1 MTNIIALLTKERQK
15 HDLFQTPNTNY
26 LKTDYVHFT
35 SVKLIKK
42 PESVKKKLKTST
54 I

>member
-35 SVKLIKK
+35 LVKLIKK
-42 PESVKKKLKTST
+42 LKSFQKTKTSV